1 MRSISF
7 ALLGLTAAAG
17 LSLVAI
23 FAQPDSQLLSP
34 APLPDQPSAG
44 QSIAA
49 AKNLSLDHR
58 LSSLVPTRPAAP
70 LDKARGLAAESHP
83 ARPPGSASEGNG
95 GSTGPAGATA
105 PAPASAPETPAGN
118 SPGGE
123 GTAGG
128 GGGKKA
134 EGGSSPAP
142 AAAPQ
147 GATTPSSAPGSS
159 PQSPKPSPE
168 VTTSNPQPEPA
179 PAPGNSSSAAAAAH
193 ASERGIEASASSAP
207 AAASGATT
215 AVVPPESSP
224 APDSGNG
231 LAKGHDK

>member
-17 LSLVAI
+17 LALVAI
-23 FAQPDSQLLSP
+23 FAQPDSRLLSP

-44 QSIAA
+44 PSIAA
-49 AKNLSLDHR
+49 ARNLSLDHR
-58 LSSLVPTRPAAP
+58 LSSLVPARPAVP
-70 LDKARGLAAESHP
+70 LEKGRGSAAGSHP
-83 ARPPGSASEGNG
+83 ASPTGSAPEGNG
-95 GSTGPAGATA
+95 GSIAPAGATA
-105 PAPASAPETPAGN
+105 PAPASVPETSAGN

-123 GTAGG
+123 GTAGA

-147 GATTPSSAPGSS
+147 GATPPSSVPASS
-159 PQSPKPSPE
+159 PQPPKPAPE
-168 VTTSNPQPEPA
+168 VTTSNPQPELA

-207 AAASGATT
+207 AAAGGAAT
-215 AVVPPESSP
+215 AGVAPESSP
-224 APDSGNG
+224 PPGNGNG